1 MRKEELLSSQAH
13 DDLRILEVID
23 ERSREAEEALGL
35 IHEYFPRSD
44 RHALSELRSEIA
56 EKRHR
61 LLEPFDFHQ
70 LVAMDGEEKVGA
82 TCAGV
87 YLAGVN
93 AGFITYLVV
102 DRQYRNRQ
110 LGRRLRQSLV
120 EAFKANALAAGYE
133 ELNWV
138 LGEVRI
144 NSPWLM
150 TLVRTGTVIPFDL
163 EYFHPGLQPGTSD
176 KRFVLYRE
184 IFADVRKIIP
194 VDETARILY
203 AIYRRAYRV
212 RYPLERENFKAMIDQ
227 LEGRGGIGPNP
238 EVLRLAGIE
247 E

>member
-1 MRKEELLSSQAH
+1 M
-13 DDLRILEVID
+13 ID

-44 RHALSELRSEIA
+44 RHAISELRSEIA
-56 EKRHR
+56 EKRYR

-70 LVAMDGEEKVGA
+70 LVVLNPESNVVA

-93 AGFITYLVV
+93 AGFVTYLVV
-102 DRQYRNRQ
+102 RREYRNRQ
-110 LGRRLRQSLV
+110 LGRWLRQSLV
-120 EAFKANALAAGYE
+120 ESFKENALAAGYE

-144 NSPWLM
+144 DSPWLM
-150 TLVRTGTVIPFDL
+150 TLVRMGSVIPFDL
-163 EYFHPGLQPGTSD
+163 EYFHPGLQPGTSE
-176 KRFVLYRE
+176 KRYVLYRE
-184 IFADVRKIIP
+184 IIADPRKAIP
-194 VDETARILY
+194 ANETARILY

-212 RYPLERENFKAMIDQ
+212 RYPLERENFKSMIDQ
-227 LEGRGGIGPNP
+227 IEGQEEIGPNP

-247 E
+247 P